1 MIRIKKIDH
10 IAICVNDVD
19 EALAKYKHVLGLEP
33 EVRELVASQKT
44 EAVLLPI
51 GDTSIELIS
60 PRGNEGLDVGDQV
73 RHFTRGLAGYD
84 AHSGNLSA
92 ASAAS

>member
-60 PRGNEGLDVGDQV
+60 PRGNEGLEKFLENWCLLCLLHMVG
-73 RHFTRGLAGYD
+73 
-84 AHSGNLSA
+84 LSVK
-92 ASAAS
+92 